1 VSSASY
7 PLAGPRNRDG
17 TAPVSTR
24 VLMLNCEFPP
34 IGGGAANAT
43 WHLLREFAHDSA
55 LKIDV
60 VTSNTHKVFE
70 EVRFSPNI
78 RIFRL
83 AVRKKSL
90 HWWRMPEIASW
101 SRQAYFFSR
110 RLLSETK
117 YDLCHCWFGWP
128 SGVIGYML
136 RKRLPFLV
144 ALRGTDVPGYNVRL
158 GVWDKIVFNRVSRL
172 VWRNAAAVTA
182 NSFALKALA
191 EKTCPEKEIEV
202 IYNGVDAADPR
213 RDRNGSGWSV
223 LFVGRLI
230 KRKGVDYLL
239 EAFRRLPV
247 NGRPVRLV
255 IAGEGPER
263 PRLEEYCRRTGL
275 SASVSFVGAASRNEL
290 AALYRE
296 ARLLVLPSLEE
307 SLANVVLEAMA
318 SGLPVVTTD
327 TGAAEVV
334 RGNGFVVE
342 RKSSEQISEAIRK
355 YLEDPALLERH
366 GRRSQAIAEMLSWTN
381 VARSYR
387 RLYDRITGRTSPSYA
402 INRRGNG

>member
-1 VSSASY
+1 MSSASY
-7 PLAGPRNRDG
+7 PFTTPSNHKGM
-17 TAPVSTR
+17 APVSTR

-43 WHLLREFAHDSA
+43 WHLLREFAHDQTLA
-55 LKIDV
+55 IDL
-60 VTSNTHKVFE
+60 VTSNTEERFE
-70 EVRFSPNI
+70 SVHFSPNI
-78 RIFRL
+78 RIFKL
-83 AVRKKSL
+83 GVRKKSL
-90 HWWRMPEIASW
+90 HWWRMPEILSW
-101 SRQAYFFSR
+101 TRQAYFFSR
-110 RLLSETK
+110 RLLSRTK
-117 YDLCHCWFGWP
+117 YDLSHCWFGWP

-136 RKRLPFLV
+136 RKQLPFLV
-144 ALRGTDVPGYNVRL
+144 ALRGTDVPGYNERL
-158 GVWDKIVFNRVSRL
+158 GIWDKIVFNRISRV

-191 EKTCPEKEIEV
+191 EKTYCGKEIEV
-202 IYNGVDAADPR
+202 IYNGVDVAPPR
-213 RDRNGSGWSV
+213 KKGAGSDWSV

-239 EAFRRLPV
+239 EAFRRLPA
-247 NGRPVRLV
+247 NGRSVRLV

-263 PRLEEYCRRTGL
+263 QRLEDYCRRVGL
-275 SASVSFVGAASRNEL
+275 SASVSFVGAAGRNEL
-290 AALYRE
+290 ASLYRE

-318 SGLPVVTTD
+318 SGLPVITTN

-342 RKSSEQISEAIRK
+342 RKNSRQISEAIRK
-355 YLEDPALLERH
+355 YLEDPGLLERH
-366 GRRSQAIAEMLSWTN
+366 GYQSQAIARRLSWTN

-387 RLYDRITGRTSPSYA
+387 ILYDRITGRTSPSYA
-402 INRRGNG
+402 LYRRGHG